1 MSPLPTPAACEKSWL
16 CAKRC
21 RRVYKCVLGCVCVEI
36 KFQVIY
42 FPIESL
48 PCSQGRTI
56 FPMCKFG

>member
-1 MSPLPTPAACEKSWL
+1 MSPLPTPAACEKSRL

-21 RRVYKCVLGCVCVEI
+21 RCVYKCVLGCVCVEI

-48 PCSQGRTI
+48 PCSQGRTV